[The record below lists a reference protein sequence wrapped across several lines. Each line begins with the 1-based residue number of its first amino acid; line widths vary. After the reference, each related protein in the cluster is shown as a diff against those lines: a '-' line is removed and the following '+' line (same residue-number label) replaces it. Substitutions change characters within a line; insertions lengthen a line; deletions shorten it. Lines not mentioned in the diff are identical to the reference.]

1 LPPVIGWGAQ
11 KILLAIQSI
20 LEDIQAM
27 KSAANSLIAFGI
39 MLTVSLSIP
48 IFAQAQTF
56 GDWAKQCES
65 VGQGERCFMIQT
77 VKAGDRPIMVVVVA
91 YSTKR
96 DQVAAM
102 IDVPLGMHI
111 PTGLKINAAGAAK
124 PLAFEQCLPTGCR
137 AILALDEATIEM
149 LKAGG
154 DASITGRGRDG
165 ENVQMP
171 ISSNGFKDAFETL

>member
-1 LPPVIGWGAQ
+1 
-11 KILLAIQSI
+11 
-20 LEDIQAM
+20 M
-27 KSAANSLIAFGI
+27 KSAANSLIALGI
-39 MLTVSLSIP
+39 MLAVSLSIP
-48 IFAQAQTF
+48 IFAQAETF
-56 GDWAKQCES
+56 GDWASQCEPA
-65 VGQGERCFMIQT
+65 GQGKRCFLIQT

-91 YSTKR
+91 YSPNR

-124 PLAFEQCLPTGCR
+124 ALAFEQCLATGCR
-137 AILALDEATIEM
+137 AILALDEATIEA

-165 ENVQMP
+165 EKVQMP
-171 ISSNGFKDAFETL
+171 ISSKGFKEAFETL